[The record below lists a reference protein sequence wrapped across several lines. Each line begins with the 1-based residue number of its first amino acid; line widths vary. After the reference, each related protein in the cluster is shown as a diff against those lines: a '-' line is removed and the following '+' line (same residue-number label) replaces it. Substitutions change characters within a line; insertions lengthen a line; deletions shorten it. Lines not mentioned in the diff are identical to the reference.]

1 MLNLDTLKAKKTE
14 ILQKLSAA
22 VKSNDAEAFAQA
34 FNDLADNLQQVVM
47 AEAQGMISSVDA
59 SVLAGRGVRQLTS
72 EENKYFQKVID
83 ALKSSDP
90 KQALTIIDDVMPK
103 TVIDSIFEDIT
114 NEHPL
119 LGMINFQN
127 TGALA
132 DILISTTSGVAAW
145 GELTAT
151 IASELGA
158 AFSLISLGA
167 MKLSAFVPVAK
178 SMLDLGPAWLDRY
191 VRAILGE
198 ALSTELEAGAVDGDG
213 DDKPLGMTRALSGAV
228 DGVYPRKTQ
237 TAVTKF
243 DPATIGA
250 LLNTI
255 STGPNGKRRSVPKLL
270 LVVNPADYY
279 TKVFPA
285 TTIQQP
291 DGTYRNDVFPYPTE
305 VVVSPAV
312 PSGGA
317 VLGLAN
323 RYFMGL
329 GTSKGGKLEYSDEY
343 KFLEDQRVYLVKLYG
358 NGKPLDTNSFQYLD
372 ISGLEAVIPVVSIS
386 GTVSTQEVV

>member
-14 ILQKLSAA
+14 ILQKLSDA
-22 VKSNDAEAFAQA
+22 VKNNDAEAFAEA

-47 AEAQGMISSVDA
+47 AEAQGVISSVDA

-114 NEHPL
+114 AEHPL

-127 TGALA
+127 TGALT
-132 DILISTTSGVAAW
+132 DILISMTSGVAAW

-151 IASELGA
+151 ITSELGA

-178 SMLDLGPAWLDRY
+178 AMLDLGPAWLDRY
-191 VRAILGE
+191 VRAILVE

-237 TAVTKF
+237 TVVTKF
-243 DPATIGA
+243 DPATIGS

-255 STGPNGKRRSVPKLL
+255 STGPNSKRRAVPKLL

-305 VVVSPAV
+305 VVISPAV

-343 KFLEDQRVYLVKLYG
+343 KFLEDQRTYLIKLYG
-358 NGKPLDTNSFQYLD
+358 NGKPLDTNAFQYLD